1 MGRIQLNY
9 GALLSAW
16 LCLLFVVP
24 LHAKNDVLGEVEL
37 IGATKVEKTSGVWV
51 DGQYL
56 GYLNELK
63 GSKKILLLPGRHEIV
78 VRQAGYQDFAQ
89 QVVTEPGTK
98 QVIQVTMQKDPRVQL
113 PTVTAAVKLSVSPN
127 RAAVFVDGAFVGHVD
142 VMVSAQG
149 TLAPESEVRRFYAP
163 IDGELADLYIAE
175 GQPVRKDDVVA
186 RLNARGAIEAASNAL
201 EAQLK
206 LDDAERE
213 WKQFPE
219 KKLLMERK
227 IAALKDQM
235 DVEEHQHQ
243 QRVAEGTSKLAEG
256 QKAQLQE
263 ARSTL
268 ENARRA
274 RDAAKVELDRFQR
287 LLALPGGGG
296 VAEAQVDAKRN
307 AYLEADGAYRVEQ
320 SRLAEL
326 DFVEFRLNHGAQVA
340 LRDLGLAER
349 DLDQAADIAAANPYW
364 NPRAID
370 RPGLRN
376 LLQAAWEGAPPGA

>member
-142 VMVSAQG
+142 EFDGPGQAMLIAPGKHKITISLPGYQNFETEV
-149 TLAPESEVRRFYAP
+149 TLAPEQQF
-163 IDGELADLYIAE
+163 
-175 GQPVRKDDVVA
+175 
-186 RLNARGAIEAASNAL
+186 
-201 EAQLK
+201 QLK
-206 LDDAERE
+206 TDLQ
-213 WKQFPE
+213 KGGSPSGVPS
-219 KKLLMERK
+219 K
-227 IAALKDQM
+227 
-235 DVEEHQHQ
+235 EE
-243 QRVAEGTSKLAEG
+243 
-256 QKAQLQE
+256 
-263 ARSTL
+263 
-268 ENARRA
+268 
-274 RDAAKVELDRFQR
+274 
-287 LLALPGGGG
+287 
-296 VAEAQVDAKRN
+296 
-307 AYLEADGAYRVEQ
+307 
-320 SRLAEL
+320 
-326 DFVEFRLNHGAQVA
+326 
-340 LRDLGLAER
+340 
-349 DLDQAADIAAANPYW
+349 
-364 NPRAID
+364 
-370 RPGLRN
+370 
-376 LLQAAWEGAPPGA
+376 

>member
-142 VMVSAQG
+142 EFDGPGQAMLIAPGKHKITISLPGYQNFETEV
-149 TLAPESEVRRFYAP
+149 TLVPEQQF
-163 IDGELADLYIAE
+163 
-175 GQPVRKDDVVA
+175 
-186 RLNARGAIEAASNAL
+186 
-201 EAQLK
+201 QLK
-206 LDDAERE
+206 TDL
-213 WKQFPE
+213 
-219 KKLLMERK
+219 
-227 IAALKDQM
+227 
-235 DVEEHQHQ
+235 
-243 QRVAEGTSKLAEG
+243 
-256 QKAQLQE
+256 QKAG
-263 ARSTL
+263 S
-268 ENARRA
+268 
-274 RDAAKVELDRFQR
+274 
-287 LLALPGGGG
+287 PGG
-296 VAEAQVDAKRN
+296 VPSNE
-307 AYLEADGAYRVEQ
+307 E
-320 SRLAEL
+320 
-326 DFVEFRLNHGAQVA
+326 
-340 LRDLGLAER
+340 
-349 DLDQAADIAAANPYW
+349 
-364 NPRAID
+364 
-370 RPGLRN
+370 
-376 LLQAAWEGAPPGA
+376 

>member
-89 QVVTEPGTK
+89 PVVTEPGTK

-142 VMVSAQG
+142 EFDGPGQAMLIAPGKHKITISLPGYQNFETEV
-149 TLAPESEVRRFYAP
+149 TLVPDQQF
-163 IDGELADLYIAE
+163 
-175 GQPVRKDDVVA
+175 
-186 RLNARGAIEAASNAL
+186 
-201 EAQLK
+201 QLK
-206 LDDAERE
+206 TDL
-213 WKQFPE
+213 
-219 KKLLMERK
+219 
-227 IAALKDQM
+227 
-235 DVEEHQHQ
+235 
-243 QRVAEGTSKLAEG
+243 
-256 QKAQLQE
+256 QKAG
-263 ARSTL
+263 S
-268 ENARRA
+268 
-274 RDAAKVELDRFQR
+274 
-287 LLALPGGGG
+287 PSG
-296 VAEAQVDAKRN
+296 VPSNE
-307 AYLEADGAYRVEQ
+307 E
-320 SRLAEL
+320 
-326 DFVEFRLNHGAQVA
+326 
-340 LRDLGLAER
+340 
-349 DLDQAADIAAANPYW
+349 
-364 NPRAID
+364 
-370 RPGLRN
+370 
-376 LLQAAWEGAPPGA
+376 

>member
-9 GALLSAW
+9 GALLAAW

-142 VMVSAQG
+142 EFDGPGQAMLIAPGKHKITISLPGYQNFETEV
-149 TLAPESEVRRFYAP
+149 TLVPDQQF
-163 IDGELADLYIAE
+163 
-175 GQPVRKDDVVA
+175 
-186 RLNARGAIEAASNAL
+186 
-201 EAQLK
+201 QLK
-206 LDDAERE
+206 TDL
-213 WKQFPE
+213 
-219 KKLLMERK
+219 
-227 IAALKDQM
+227 
-235 DVEEHQHQ
+235 
-243 QRVAEGTSKLAEG
+243 
-256 QKAQLQE
+256 QKAG
-263 ARSTL
+263 S
-268 ENARRA
+268 
-274 RDAAKVELDRFQR
+274 
-287 LLALPGGGG
+287 PSG
-296 VAEAQVDAKRN
+296 VPSNE
-307 AYLEADGAYRVEQ
+307 E
-320 SRLAEL
+320 
-326 DFVEFRLNHGAQVA
+326 
-340 LRDLGLAER
+340 
-349 DLDQAADIAAANPYW
+349 
-364 NPRAID
+364 
-370 RPGLRN
+370 
-376 LLQAAWEGAPPGA
+376 